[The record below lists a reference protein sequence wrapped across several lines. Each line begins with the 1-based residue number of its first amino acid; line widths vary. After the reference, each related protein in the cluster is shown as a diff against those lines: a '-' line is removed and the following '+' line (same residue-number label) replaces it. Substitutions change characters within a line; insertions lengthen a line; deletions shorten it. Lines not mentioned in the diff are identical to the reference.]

1 MNSHRLTIVVLGTM
15 LICAIG
21 VIWMTYSISSDRA
34 RTIDQLRS
42 ANARLSS
49 EIGDLNRDAKNKMPP
64 AATATGSGTRGGTFD
79 ITKREDAQI
88 IAKHEASKAKNAA
101 RILEQTIAAPEVQ
114 SAYFRQMKSG
124 LPVAYGSLYH
134 RLSLT
139 KEQISQFES
148 ILADR
153 FQTVSDVELAG
164 RANGLTRKD
173 PLYEKIYSEAI
184 ATTENRLVQLLGDDG
199 YRKYVQHEQRVP
211 VQTLV
216 ESLSGKAAGMASPLS
231 PGQMAV
237 LSEVLLAHS
246 NSEMGASGD
255 WVRNSVIGRGSS
267 NVTLTDID
275 WKTAISQLSP
285 LLPAKQFE
293 ILEQIAAEASA
304 KKLAN
309 ELSKK
314 TKAQVSGTSGK

>member
-1 MNSHRLTIVVLGTM
+1 
-15 LICAIG
+15 
-21 VIWMTYSISSDRA
+21 
-34 RTIDQLRS
+34 
-42 ANARLSS
+42 
-49 EIGDLNRDAKNKMPP
+49 
-64 AATATGSGTRGGTFD
+64 
-79 ITKREDAQI
+79 
-88 IAKHEASKAKNAA
+88 
-101 RILEQTIAAPEVQ
+101 
-114 SAYFRQMKSG
+114 MKKS
-124 LPVAYGSLYH
+124 
-134 RLSLT
+134 
-139 KEQISQFES
+139 
-148 ILADR
+148 
-153 FQTVSDVELAG
+153 
-164 RANGLTRKD
+164 
-173 PLYEKIYSEAI
+173 
-184 ATTENRLVQLLGDDG
+184 G

-237 LSEVLLAHS
+237 LSEVLLANS